1 MVKIRLSRAGANK
14 RPFYHLVVTDSR
26 NKRDGRY
33 IERLGFYNPF
43 GKGKEEDIKVDVE
56 RVQFWVERGAQISDR
71 VKKLLKLIKFSKE
84 EREKIK
90 NLKQEKRK
98 LKKHEAK
105 LANQTPAEEA
115 PAEEAKEETPA
126 EEAKEEAPAEEAEDE
141 VKEETP
147 AEEAKEETPAEEGED
162 ETPAEEEKK

>member
-33 IERLGFYNPF
+33 IERLGFYNPL
-43 GKGKEEDIKVDVE
+43 GKGKEEDIRVDLD

-71 VKKLLKLIKFSKE
+71 VKKLLKLIKISKE
-84 EREKIK
+84 DREKIK

-105 LANQTPAEEA
+105 LANQA
-115 PAEEAKEETPA
+115 PAEEVKEEVKEEAPVEEMK
-126 EEAKEEAPAEEAEDE
+126 EEAKEEAPAEEAPAEE
-141 VKEETP
+141 VK
-147 AEEAKEETPAEEGED
+147 EEAKEEA
-162 ETPAEEEKK
+162 PAEEEKK

>member
-43 GKGKEEDIKVDVE
+43 GRGEEEDIRVDLD

-71 VKKLLKLIKFSKE
+71 VKKLLKLIKISKE

-90 NLKQEKRK
+90 NLKQETRK

-105 LANQTPAEEA
+105 LANQA
-115 PAEEAKEETPA
+115 PAEEVK
-126 EEAKEEAPAEEAEDE
+126 EEAKEEAPAEEAPAEE
-141 VKEETP
+141 VK
-147 AEEAKEETPAEEGED
+147 EEAKEEA
-162 ETPAEEEKK
+162 PAEEEKK

>member
-43 GKGKEEDIKVDVE
+43 GKGKEEDIRVDLD

-71 VKKLLKLIKFSKE
+71 VKKLLKLIKISKE
-84 EREKIK
+84 DREKIK

-98 LKKHEAK
+98 LKKNEAK
-105 LANQTPAEEA
+105 LANQA
-115 PAEEAKEETPA
+115 PAEEVK
-126 EEAKEEAPAEEAEDE
+126 EEAKEEAPAEEAPAEE
-141 VKEETP
+141 VK
-147 AEEAKEETPAEEGED
+147 EEAKEEA
-162 ETPAEEEKK
+162 PAEEEKK

>member
-33 IERLGFYNPF
+33 IERLGFYNPL

-115 PAEEAKEETPA
+115 K
-126 EEAKEEAPAEEAEDE
+126 EEAKEEAPAEEA
-141 VKEETP
+141 KEEAP
-147 AEEAKEETPAEEGED
+147 AKEE
-162 ETPAEEEKK
+162 KK

>member
-26 NKRDGRY
+26 DKRDGRY
-33 IERLGFYNPF
+33 IERLGFYNPL
-43 GKGKEEDIKVDVE
+43 GKGKEEDIRVDLD

-71 VKKLLKLIKFSKE
+71 VKKLLKLIKISKE
-84 EREKIK
+84 DREKIK

-105 LANQTPAEEA
+105 LANQA
-115 PAEEAKEETPA
+115 PAEEVK
-126 EEAKEEAPAEEAEDE
+126 EEAKEEAPAEE
-141 VKEETP
+141 VKEEAP
-147 AEEAKEETPAEEGED
+147 AEEVKEEAKEEA
-162 ETPAEEEKK
+162 PAEEEKK

>member
-43 GKGKEEDIKVDVE
+43 GKEKEEDIRVDLD

-71 VKKLLKLIKFSKE
+71 VKKLLKLIKISKE
-84 EREKIK
+84 DREKIK

-105 LANQTPAEEA
+105 LANQVPAEEA
-115 PAEEAKEETPA
+115 PAEEVKEEAKEEAPA
-126 EEAKEEAPAEEAEDE
+126 EEVKEEAKEEAPAEEA
-141 VKEETP
+141 
-147 AEEAKEETPAEEGED
+147 
-162 ETPAEEEKK
+162 PAEEEKK

>member
-43 GKGKEEDIKVDVE
+43 GKEKEEDIRVDLD

-71 VKKLLKLIKFSKE
+71 VKKLLKLIKISKE
-84 EREKIK
+84 DREKIK

-105 LANQTPAEEA
+105 LANQAPAEEA
-115 PAEEAKEETPA
+115 PAEEVK
-126 EEAKEEAPAEEAEDE
+126 EEAKEEAPAEE
-141 VKEETP
+141 VK
-147 AEEAKEETPAEEGED
+147 EEAKEEA
-162 ETPAEEEKK
+162 PAEEEKK

>member
-33 IERLGFYNPF
+33 IERLGFYNPL
-43 GKGKEEDIKVDVE
+43 GKGKEEDIRVDLD

-71 VKKLLKLIKFSKE
+71 VKKLLKLIKISRE
-84 EREKIK
+84 DREKIK

-105 LANQTPAEEA
+105 LANQAPAEEVKEEA
-115 PAEEAKEETPA
+115 PAEEAPTEKVK
-126 EEAKEEAPAEEAEDE
+126 EEAKEEAPAEE
-141 VKEETP
+141 
-147 AEEAKEETPAEEGED
+147 
-162 ETPAEEEKK
+162 EKK

>member
-1 MVKIRLSRAGANK
+1 LVDGNIMVKIRLSRAGANK

-43 GKGKEEDIKVDVE
+43 GKEKEEDIRVDLD

-71 VKKLLKLIKFSKE
+71 VKKLLKLIKISKE
-84 EREKIK
+84 DREKIK

-105 LANQTPAEEA
+105 LANQAPAEEVKEEA
-115 PAEEAKEETPA
+115 PAEEVK
-126 EEAKEEAPAEEAEDE
+126 EEAKEEAPAEEAPAEE
-141 VKEETP
+141 VK
-147 AEEAKEETPAEEGED
+147 EEAKEEA
-162 ETPAEEEKK
+162 PAEEEKK

>member
-43 GKGKEEDIKVDVE
+43 GKEKEEDIRVDLD
-56 RVQFWVERGAQISDR
+56 RVKFWVDRGAQISDR
-71 VKKLLKLIKFSKE
+71 VKKLLKLIKISKE

-90 NLKQEKRK
+90 NLKLEKRK

-105 LANQTPAEEA
+105 LANQVTAEEA
-115 PAEEAKEETPA
+115 PAEEVK
-126 EEAKEEAPAEEAEDE
+126 EEAKEEAPAEE
-141 VKEETP
+141 VK
-147 AEEAKEETPAEEGED
+147 EEAKEEEAKEEA
-162 ETPAEEEKK
+162 PAEEEKK

>member
-43 GKGKEEDIKVDVE
+43 GKGKEEDIRVDLD

-71 VKKLLKLIKFSKE
+71 VKKLLKLIKISKE
-84 EREKIK
+84 DREKIK

-105 LANQTPAEEA
+105 LANQAPVEEVKEEAPAEEA
-115 PAEEAKEETPA
+115 PAEEVK
-126 EEAKEEAPAEEAEDE
+126 EEAKEEAPAEE
-141 VKEETP
+141 
-147 AEEAKEETPAEEGED
+147 
-162 ETPAEEEKK
+162 EKK

>member
-43 GKGKEEDIKVDVE
+43 GKGKEEDIRVDLD

-71 VKKLLKLIKFSKE
+71 VKKLLKLIKISKE
-84 EREKIK
+84 DREKIK

-105 LANQTPAEEA
+105 LANQAPAEEA
-115 PAEEAKEETPA
+115 PAEEVK
-126 EEAKEEAPAEEAEDE
+126 EEAKEEAPAEE
-141 VKEETP
+141 VKEE
-147 AEEAKEETPAEEGED
+147 A
-162 ETPAEEEKK
+162 PAEEEKKKLLKELI

>member
-43 GKGKEEDIKVDVE
+43 GKEKEEDIRVDLD

-71 VKKLLKLIKFSKE
+71 VKKLLKLIKISKE
-84 EREKIK
+84 DREKIK

-105 LANQTPAEEA
+105 LANQAPAEEVKEEAPAEEA
-115 PAEEAKEETPA
+115 PAEEVK
-126 EEAKEEAPAEEAEDE
+126 EEAKEEAPAEE
-141 VKEETP
+141 
-147 AEEAKEETPAEEGED
+147 
-162 ETPAEEEKK
+162 EKK

>member
-43 GKGKEEDIKVDVE
+43 GKGKEEDIRVDLD

-71 VKKLLKLIKFSKE
+71 VKKLLKLIKISRE
-84 EREKIK
+84 DREKIK

-105 LANQTPAEEA
+105 LANQAPAEEVKEEA
-115 PAEEAKEETPA
+115 KEEAKEETPAAEEVKEEAKEEAKEETPA
-126 EEAKEEAPAEEAEDE
+126 EE
-141 VKEETP
+141 
-147 AEEAKEETPAEEGED
+147 
-162 ETPAEEEKK
+162 EKK

>member
-43 GKGKEEDIKVDVE
+43 GKGKEEDIRVDLD

-71 VKKLLKLIKFSKE
+71 VKKLLKLIKISKE
-84 EREKIK
+84 DREKIK

-105 LANQTPAEEA
+105 LANQAPAEEA
-115 PAEEAKEETPA
+115 PAEEVK
-126 EEAKEEAPAEEAEDE
+126 EEAKEEAPAEE
-141 VKEETP
+141 VK
-147 AEEAKEETPAEEGED
+147 EEAKEEA
-162 ETPAEEEKK
+162 PAEEEKK

>member
-33 IERLGFYNPF
+33 IERLGFYNPL
-43 GKGKEEDIKVDVE
+43 GKGKEEDIRVDLD

-71 VKKLLKLIKFSKE
+71 VKKLLKLIKISRE
-84 EREKIK
+84 DREKIK

-105 LANQTPAEEA
+105 LANQAPAEEA
-115 PAEEAKEETPA
+115 PAEEVK
-126 EEAKEEAPAEEAEDE
+126 EEAKEEAPAEE
-141 VKEETP
+141 VK
-147 AEEAKEETPAEEGED
+147 EEAKEEA
-162 ETPAEEEKK
+162 PAEEEKK

>member
-1 MVKIRLSRAGANK
+1 MVKIRLSRTGANK

-43 GKGKEEDIKVDVE
+43 GKEKEEDIRVDLD

-71 VKKLLKLIKFSKE
+71 VKKLLKLIKISKE
-84 EREKIK
+84 DREKIK

-105 LANQTPAEEA
+105 LANQAPAEEA
-115 PAEEAKEETPA
+115 PAEEDREEDKEEAPA
-126 EEAKEEAPAEEAEDE
+126 EEVKEEAKEEAPAEE
-141 VKEETP
+141 
-147 AEEAKEETPAEEGED
+147 
-162 ETPAEEEKK
+162 EKK

>member
-90 NLKQEKRK
+90 NLKQEKIK

-115 PAEEAKEETPA
+115 KEEATAEEAKEEAPA
-126 EEAKEEAPAEEAEDE
+126 EEAKEEAPAEEA
-141 VKEETP
+141 KEEAP
-147 AEEAKEETPAEEGED
+147 AEEAKEEA
-162 ETPAEEEKK
+162 PAEEEKK